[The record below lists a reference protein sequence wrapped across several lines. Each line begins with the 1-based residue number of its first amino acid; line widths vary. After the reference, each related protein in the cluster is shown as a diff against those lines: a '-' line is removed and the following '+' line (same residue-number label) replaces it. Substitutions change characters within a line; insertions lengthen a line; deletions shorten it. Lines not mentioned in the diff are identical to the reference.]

1 MEPAVKPLDRVR
13 TATGRE
19 GLVRSV
25 DAWPIV
31 EVLFPDGTETLHF
44 DDLEQVAEGPAEQ
57 LRQGRLCDALP
68 YGLRLQALFLKHAYR
83 FDTRF
88 GLSNARI
95 EPNLHQLFIAHLVTN
110 KLKPRMILADEVGL
124 GKTIEAGLILKELRA
139 REVIER
145 VLVVCPAS
153 LQYQWQTELRSK
165 FNEEFEIV
173 NSAAAKYLGQG
184 GQNPFTRRDSV
195 ICSLPFAT
203 MPKRAEQILE
213 ADWDLVIFDEAHRV
227 RRWRQSESTMQTT
240 RAYRLADDLKD
251 VVTGLLL
258 LTATPM
264 QLHPF
269 ELYSLIEL
277 VEPGLYLSYS
287 AYDRRRKDLPR
298 LNDLMR
304 ALKGWRV
311 LDGVEQATVLE
322 KHGSLL
328 RDLLGN
334 VPTAEHLQDDD
345 VREGVMDA
353 LVAEHPQAQAM
364 VRNRKAEIGGFAS
377 RTANRILVPI
387 TDDELDLY
395 EEVAAYLRS
404 GYNRAQASKQ
414 LAIGFLM
421 VTYHKMLAS
430 SSYAIHQS
438 LKRRVAKLRRQLGEP
453 VAKARP
459 AKTVAVELL
468 EEMELSEAAD
478 QLEDALDR
486 EMLAVEIAELDRLI
500 GRLQNAVDSKAEAL
514 LDMLEPIFTDDPGE
528 KVVVFTQFL
537 ETQTYLRAQLEAQ
550 GYRVA
555 IFHGSL
561 NADDKEAAIRR
572 FRSDAQILLSTEA
585 GGEGRNLQ
593 FAHLLVNYDL
603 PWNPMKVEQRIGRLD
618 RIGQKRPVHIY
629 SLACQGTI
637 EQRVLDVLEN
647 RIQLFTESVGSL
659 DPILGEVEN
668 DIARLVMSHIEGLD
682 EEFSQFAADLDKR
695 TREAR
700 ENEKVLADFVLDRAS
715 LRRDRVN
722 ELLGEDPL
730 ASHKDLAA
738 FTEDTLDYYG
748 GALKAHVEGGHVV
761 TLSPKLQTRLQ
772 SRSPQWRGVF
782 EPQEALALEDLDFF
796 AVGHA
801 LIDKVMDLP
810 IRVEPATTSARSL
823 ADHVGALAVEVFY
836 QVRSDGPVPYGRIIR
851 HVVGEH
857 CQVVSDDVVTL
868 PVLGTACPFTG
879 IPPWVGR
886 ALSTSREHFNHEVEE
901 ARSVV
906 RREDASRQADEK
918 ERAQRI
924 FEYRRQRLRRRI
936 DEEAA
941 WIEAK
946 EGSGSA
952 SERRILPARRGKLE
966 KDRGRLERLAA
977 EYEAEVAQIAA
988 SRPEV
993 SGTVWAAGLVMGR

>member
-1 MEPAVKPLDRVR
+1 MKPLDRVR
-13 TATGRE
+13 TAAGRE

-25 DAWPIV
+25 DAWPLV
-31 EVLFPDGTETLHF
+31 EVLFADGAEVLHC
-44 DDLEQVAEGPAEQ
+44 DDVEEVAEGPTEG
-57 LRQGRLCDALP
+57 LRQGKFGDAVP
-68 YGLRLQALFLKHAYR
+68 YGLRLRALFLKHAYR

-139 REVIER
+139 REMIER
-145 VLVVCPAS
+145 VLIVCPAS

-165 FNEEFEIV
+165 FNEEFEII

-184 GQNPFTRRDSV
+184 GGNPFARRDSV
-195 ICSLPFAT
+195 ICSLPFAI
-203 MPKRAEQILE
+203 MPKRAEQITDT
-213 ADWDLVIFDEAHRV
+213 DWDLVIFDEAHRV
-227 RRWRQSESTMQTT
+227 RRWRQSESKLQTT
-240 RAYRLADDLKD
+240 QAYRLADDLKD
-251 VVTGLLL
+251 VVPGLLL

-277 VEPGLYLSYS
+277 VEPGLYSSFS

-311 LDGVEQATVLE
+311 LDDVEQQAVLD
-322 KHGSLL
+322 KHRTLL
-328 RDLLGN
+328 RDLLGA
-334 VPTAEHLQDDD
+334 VPTVEQFEDDD
-345 VREGVMDA
+345 VREQAMDA

-377 RTANRILVPI
+377 RTANRVLVPI
-387 TDDELDLY
+387 TAEELDLY
-395 EEVAAYLRS
+395 EEVAAYLRG

-421 VTYHKMLAS
+421 VTYQKMLAS

-438 LKRRVAKLRRQLGEP
+438 LKRRVAKLRKQLAKPETAGRP
-453 VAKARP
+453 V
-459 AKTVAVELL
+459 KTVAVELL

-478 QLEDALDR
+478 RLEDVLDR
-486 EMLAVEIAELDRLI
+486 EALAVEIAELEKLI
-500 GRLQNAVDSKAEAL
+500 SRLQDVVDSKAEAL
-514 LDMLEPIFTDDPGE
+514 LDMLEPIFADDPCE
-528 KVVVFTQFL
+528 KVVIFTQFL
-537 ETQTYLRAQLEAQ
+537 ETQTYLQAQLEAQ

-572 FRSDAQILLSTEA
+572 FRSDAQVLISTEA

-629 SLACQGTI
+629 NLACEDTI
-637 EQRVLDVLEN
+637 EERVLDVLEN

-668 DIARLVMSHIEGLD
+668 DIARLVMSHIERFDD
-682 EEFSQFAADLDKR
+682 EFTQFAADLDKR

-700 ENEKVLADFVLDRAS
+700 ENERVLADFVLDRAS
-715 LRRDRVN
+715 LRRDRAN
-722 ELLGEDPL
+722 EVLGEDPL
-730 ASHKDLAA
+730 ATYKDLAA
-738 FTEDTLDYYG
+738 FAQDALDYFG
-748 GALKAHVEGGHVV
+748 GTLKPHAEGGHVV

-772 SRSPQWRGVF
+772 SRSAQWRGVF

-796 AVGHA
+796 AVGHE
-801 LIDKVMDLP
+801 LIDRVIDLP
-810 IRVEPATTSARSL
+810 LKVEPAHTSARIV
-823 ADHVGALAVEVFY
+823 ADHVGPQLLEVYY
-836 QVRSDGPVPYGRIIR
+836 QIRSDGPVPYGRVVR
-851 HVVGEH
+851 HLVGADGS
-857 CQVVSDDVVTL
+857 VVSEE
-868 PVLGTACPFTG
+868 VLAPPTMGAAAPPCLA
-879 IPPWVGR
+879 PPWLDQALVASQVRFNQEIEAAR
-886 ALSTSREHFNHEVEE
+886 AIVQDQFD
-901 ARSVV
+901 V
-906 RREDASRQADEK
+906 RRGEELT
-918 ERAQRI
+918 RAERI
-924 FEYRRQRLRRRI
+924 FAYRRDRLRHRI

-946 EGSGSA
+946 ERSGSPR
-952 SERRILPARRGKLE
+952 EQRILPARRGKLD
-966 KDRGRLERLAA
+966 KDRARLDRLAA
-977 EYEAEVAQIAA
+977 EHEAEVARIAGG
-988 SRPEV
+988 RPQV
-993 SGTVWAAGLVMGR
+993 SGTVWAAGMVMGR